1 MHIFILKKF
10 MTYKSKRN
18 IYEIKLLQ
26 TVCTVEYVYRL
37 IKRTQLGIKKSKTK
51 INKNRFMRSYIDIV

>member
-1 MHIFILKKF
+1 